1 MRLSC
6 IDINNSVISW
16 DLYRGSSSNR
26 CNWSLHMVNWE
37 VGGSNSESHGI
48 TEVVDSLDKA
58 IGINIAVASSG
69 HPISSLELL
78 FGRKRIAVS
87 IVVLFEVILGMV
99 LRVGSIYI
107 SRDNWHNRGGSLDN
121 RSSSLNNRG
130 ISLDNR
136 CIICLSLTRLAS
148 TILVRIV
155 ELTVLGKF

>member
-1 MRLSC
+1 MVLR
-6 IDINNSVISW
+6 V
-16 DLYRGSSSNR
+16 GS
-26 CNWSLHMVNWE
+26 
-37 VGGSNSESHGI
+37 I
-48 TEVVDSLDKA
+48 Y
-58 IGINIAVASSG
+58 IAVASSG

-130 ISLDNR
+130 SSLDNRSSSLNNRGSSLDNR
-136 CIICLSLTRLAS
+136 CSSLDNRCS
-148 TILVRIV
+148 I
-155 ELTVLGKF
+155 